1 MLCDTSA
8 LDESLIVIGL
18 TDHVHLKTEVSACVR
33 VFELVLKVTGV
44 WKRGESCMV
53 RLNL

>member
-8 LDESLIVIGL
+8 WDESLVMTGL
-18 TDHVHLKTEVSACVR
+18 TDHVHLETKVSAYVHA
-33 VFELVLKVTGV
+33 FQSVLKVTGV
-44 WKRGESCMV
+44 WIWGESCLV